1 MPKRT
6 CSMLKLTTH
15 VNSKMLNA
23 KSRKLKV
30 ARWSQKLKIG
40 KQNLQFKTL
49 EGMPSSSNKN

>member
-1 MPKRT
+1 MPKGKY
-6 CSMLKLTTH
+6 SMLKPTPRL
-15 VNSKMLNA
+15 NFKMMNA